1 MTHSDILKAWY
12 SEVWE
17 QGSTDAIDQYFAP
30 ETMAEGPI
38 PEMQVGA
45 DDFRDLVMAF
55 RHILGEISVE
65 LPKIIENGD
74 WVACHLAEELDFT
87 VANPTPEDV

>member
-1 MTHSDILKAWY
+1 MTNSDVIRGWY

-17 QGSTDAIDQYFAP
+17 NGNTDAIDQFFAP
-30 ETMAEGPI
+30 ETMAEGLI

-55 RHILGEISVE
+55 RHVLGDIKVD
-65 LPKIIENGD
+65 LPKIVENGD
-74 WVACHLAEELDFT
+74 WLSAL
-87 VANPTPEDV
+87 